1 MPYIDQFD
9 RADPLTLNAIGIF
22 KMWPRQAAFEAQA
35 LLADGR
41 TTQDLKA
48 IATDVEALICNQVGA
63 LLRLPRSER
72 QATLEGNPKEWIWST
87 DLDHRNPA
95 ELLRERHGD
104 TNLFEAAIEHGQGR
118 LPTSIE
124 FSDWEGYA
132 VIALWKLVEFK
143 DALTAPRR
151 RLILAHLPPSD
162 RPMSDA
168 EALSRLM
175 SMGVAVPREEFL
187 EAQVLAAPLVVEA
200 VRACALGT
208 EARLRAAQM
217 AVLKT
222 RAQRERALAIERV
235 EMRRRQEVSKR
246 ARESADKGHEHL
258 ARHQERAFQLA
269 NSKWFP
275 SLAAAARYAAAR
287 ISKSDGREGGGTEPE
302 SDEDCYTERTV
313 GDWLKAKG
321 WKRQPKPPGS
331 GSSRGRKA

>member
-1 MPYIDQFD
+1 MPYTDQFD
-9 RADPLTLNAIGIF
+9 RADPLTLNPIGIF
-22 KMWPRQAAFEAQA
+22 QMWPRQAAFEAQA

-63 LLRLPRSER
+63 LLRLPRSAR

-151 RLILAHLPPSD
+151 RLILAHLPASE
-162 RPMSDA
+162 RRMSDA

-175 SMGVAVPREEFL
+175 SLGVTVPREEFR
-187 EAQVLAAPLVVEA
+187 EAQLLAAPLVVEA
-200 VRACALGT
+200 ARACALGT

-235 EMRRRQEVSKR
+235 EMRRRQEVSQR
-246 ARESADKGHEHL
+246 ARDSADERHKHL
-258 ARHQERAFQLA
+258 ALHKERALKLA
-269 NSKWFP
+269 NSKTFYTY
-275 SLAAAARYAAAR
+275 STAARYALAR
-287 ISKSDGREGGGTEPE
+287 ISKSDGRGGGDPD
-302 SDEDCYTERTV
+302 SDEDLYTERTV
-313 GDWLKAKG
+313 ITWLQELG
-321 WKRQPKPPGS
+321 WKPQPKPEGAP
-331 GSSRGRKA
+331 SRKRRKG